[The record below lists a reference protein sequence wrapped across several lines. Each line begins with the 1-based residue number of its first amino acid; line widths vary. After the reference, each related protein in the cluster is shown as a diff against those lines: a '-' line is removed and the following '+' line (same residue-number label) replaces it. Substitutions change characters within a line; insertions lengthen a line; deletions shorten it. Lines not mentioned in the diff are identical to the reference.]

1 MLQRIGPASRIAF
14 ALLVAACSATEG
26 GFARDSEVEGDGM
39 CGDLQCSNGLRI
51 SLVAEGG
58 VFTGGRYEVHT
69 SADGTGRVCS
79 FRIGAEPE
87 QCFGDPPC
95 VLEDECELVFNF
107 SAVPHSVA
115 LVVGPDPDVVDVGIV
130 RDGQTV
136 GGQTLAPQYD
146 DYAPNGDD
154 CPPVCQV
161 ASGQVSVS

>member
-1 MLQRIGPASRIAF
+1 ML
-14 ALLVAACSATEG
+14 ALLVAACSAADG
-26 GFARDSEVEGDGM
+26 GFAQDSEIESDT

-69 SADGTGRVCS
+69 SADGNGRVCA

-87 QCFGDPPC
+87 QCGGDPPC
-95 VLEDECELVFNF
+95 VVPVQGHPECDLDFNF

-115 LVVGPDPDVVDVGIV
+115 LVVPGRPEVVELGIV
-130 RDGQTV
+130 RDGQAV
-136 GGQTLAPQYD
+136 GGQILAPEGAWH
-146 DYAPNGDD
+146 DYSPNGND

-161 ASGQVSVS
+161 ASAEVPVS